1 MNLSIYKYMLL
12 CCIAIVAFI
21 SCSKFDQINT
31 NPDTTNTA
39 RSEWLATSMLGS
51 VTVSDISTQKA
62 FAQPFMLGKYTIW
75 KEGGPE
81 SMQYN
86 RFGRIDFNR
95 LTVLRNVDP
104 MIANAPSDVLKNS
117 YTALGHFIR
126 AWQFFQTTMRVG
138 DIPYSEAIKGESDK
152 NIKPKYDS
160 QKEVFKGILNELDQA
175 DELFKAGADF
185 SGDIVYGGKIAKWRK
200 LVNSFQLHVLMNLYK
215 KTADA
220 DLNVTGRFQKI
231 VAERPLMEDYTDN
244 FAVTYQN
251 AAGSCYPW
259 SNTPV
264 QTNPFIIYSALTT
277 TFVNPLKANQDRRL
291 FYVAEPAPA
300 KINAGGLASSYD
312 SYLGLEPSNT
322 MADIVGAYNA
332 GNFSDFNKRYVELF
346 NAEPVGLLCVWDV
359 KFLLAEA
366 TVRGW
371 ISGVPAQTHY
381 AAGIQQSMKFLVNY
395 TPVAYR
401 HGVTMD
407 DAYINGYPSTAGVAL
422 TGSNENQI
430 KQIITQKYLAGFL
443 QNCDY
448 NAWYENRRTGY
459 PEFLLNPSTNLN
471 TPSTK
476 FPLRWLYPSTELT
489 NNSEN
494 LDAAI
499 KSQYS
504 GNDNVNETMWLLK

>member
-1 MNLSIYKYMLL
+1 MYYTSVYKYLLFTML
-12 CCIAIVAFI
+12 AFTWTA
-21 SCSKFDQINT
+21 CSKFDNINT
-31 NPDTTNTA
+31 DPDKSATS
-39 RSEWLATSMLGS
+39 RSEWLATGMLGAI
-51 VTVSDISTQKA
+51 TVNDIKSDKG
-62 FAQPFMLGKYTIW
+62 FVQPFLQGKYSIW

-81 SMQYN
+81 DLQYN
-86 RFGRIDFNR
+86 RLGRATFNR

-104 MIANAPSDVLKNS
+104 MINNAPSDELKNS

-126 AWQFFQTTMRVG
+126 AWQFFQTTMQLG

-160 QKEVFKGILNELDQA
+160 QKDVFKGILNELDQA
-175 DELFKAGADF
+175 DELFKKGATF
-185 SGDIVYGGKIAKWRK
+185 SGDFIYSGNLTKWRK

-215 KTADA
+215 KTTDA
-220 DLNVTGRFQKI
+220 DLNVVGRFQKI
-231 VAERPLMEDYTDN
+231 VAERPVMQDYTDN

-251 AAGSCYPW
+251 SQGSCYPW
-259 SNTPV
+259 SNTAV

-277 TFVNPLKANQDRRL
+277 TYIDALKTNLDRRL
-291 FYVAEPAPA
+291 FYVAEPAPSKRNIPGYASDFNSYIGIEPSA
-300 KINAGGLASSYD
+300 KMSDINAQYS
-312 SYLGLEPSNT
+312 
-322 MADIVGAYNA
+322 A
-332 GNFSDFNKRYVELF
+332 GNFSDFNKRYVDLF
-346 NAEPVGLLCVWDV
+346 NAEPVGLLCAWDV

-371 ISGVPAQTHY
+371 ITGTPAQSYY
-381 AAGIQQSMKFLVNY
+381 AAGIQESMKFLVNY
-395 TPVAYR
+395 TPAAYN

-407 DAYINGYPSTAGVAL
+407 AAYIAAYPATIALAGTA
-422 TGSNENQI
+422 ENQI

-459 PEFLLNPSTNLN
+459 PEFVLNPATNLN

-499 KSQYS
+499 KSQYN

>member
-1 MNLSIYKYMLL
+1 MYVSIYKYTLL
-12 CCIAIVAFI
+12 CCIAIIAI
-21 SCSKFDQINT
+21 TGCSKFDQINT
-31 NPDTTNTA
+31 NPDATSSS

-51 VTVSDISTQKA
+51 ITVSDITSQKG
-62 FAQPFMLGKYTIW
+62 FVQPFMLSKYTIW

-81 SMQYN
+81 AMQYN

-104 MIANAPSDVLKNS
+104 MIANATSEELKNS

-138 DIPYSEAIKGESDK
+138 DIPYSDAIKGESDG
-152 NIKPKYDS
+152 NIKPKYDT
-160 QKEVFKGILNELDQA
+160 QKEVFVGILNELDQA
-175 DELFKAGADF
+175 DELFKNGADF
-185 SGDIVYGGKIAKWRK
+185 SGDFIYGGKTDKWRK
-200 LVNSFQLHVLMNLYK
+200 LVNSFQLYVLINLYK

-220 DLNVTGRFQKI
+220 DLNVTQRFQQI
-231 VAERPLMEDYTDN
+231 VANRPIMESYADN
-244 FAVTYQN
+244 FAVIYQN
-251 AAGSCYPW
+251 SAGSCYPW
-259 SNTPV
+259 SNTAV

-277 TFVNPLKANQDRRL
+277 TFINPLKANQDRRL

-300 KINAGGLASSYD
+300 KITAGSAASSFDAYV
-312 SYLGLEPSNT
+312 GIEPSNT
-322 MADIVGAYNA
+322 MADIVAAYGA

-346 NAEPVGLLCVWDV
+346 NAEPVGLLCAWDV

-371 ISGVPAQTHY
+371 ISGTTAQAYY
-381 AAGIQQSMKFLVNY
+381 AAGIQESMKFLVNY

-407 DAYINGYPSTAGVAL
+407 DAYINSYPSTAGIAL
-422 TGSNENQI
+422 TGSAENQI

-459 PEFLLNPSTNLN
+459 PEFVLNSSTNLN
-471 TPSTK
+471 TPPDK
-476 FPLRWLYPSTELT
+476 FPLRWLYPSTELS
-489 NNSEN
+489 NNSDN

-499 KSQYS
+499 QSQYG
-504 GNDNVNETMWLLK
+504 GNDNVNEVMWLLK